1 MPPALSSLSQ
11 EAEVLY
17 KSYSLSKSNTWI
29 ALVSSGN
36 LGVPLSWSLA
46 STTSASAITLIR
58 DAKSLPSSV
67 AIAVWEGLIRSVER
81 AASDVPNGA
90 SIIPS
95 LVRAILVTAVPFSKR
110 EKIVSAAKDAV
121 HGLRFLQSY
130 IEKESEEGGQQQTPT
145 VFANPMNESLKLQAR
160 SSLRDLVSFSEQL
173 LERVS
178 ANSGDNDG
186 RHYMHLSESTSCS
199 AITKLALQSISRAAK
214 RTSYDILSY
223 KVTTIEDQDE
233 HYNVD
238 EDDDEDKDKRDGKS
252 TLEQSGKKENIVLPT
267 SVTSSQPP
275 LSASAR
281 KRLKKKEKKKTSA
294 TLQVAATASVIR
306 PIAPLRSTSFY
317 FALGISPPL
326 VYKDKSQQGGAA
338 GHSKHLNFPLDLF
351 FMDLIEDAILALE
364 HGATCYSNSE
374 SLSSILADLSI
385 GWSQY
390 ASSAI
395 VSGCVVHFHPRL
407 STDSC
412 IFAMS
417 PPLGSVSKQLSLSET
432 SFNAAMFRLLVT
444 LKRMTFFH
452 PPIEVTQSLVDM
464 DASSLY
470 QEVFEKKSYDAL
482 LDVIFKPVLHL
493 NEAEAGLI
501 DLINKEGGVEIRD
514 DAIKTVEEEGFL
526 EDIPYYCNEGL
537 LSGKDESW
545 VESVAVRVEPQA
557 LTLPVSP
564 HKIAPYTL
572 IAVAAVERIAQFNDG
587 VKAELA
593 SRGFSRIYRY
603 CVESVLLPIHLP
615 ALISGGTG
623 PRPLPPSSEGK
634 AAVTANSPAL
644 KNVLT
649 QWQKHERERG
659 ASLVDED
666 TPSWLLHDL
675 VTKDGAEAADGV
687 RAIYWAA
694 AVATVSGPLKFI
706 RAKKLESLRSISHAV
721 NGKSSDVS
729 LPPHLSPPLPPSPR
743 KGDVN
748 TGKAMAIKALGT
760 SAIAPAE
767 SSPIVVSKQDLDR
780 VARLELEK
788 SVDKDLSKLPQPLPI
803 PIPEEEE
810 EEIIDY

>member
-1 MPPALSSLSQ
+1 MPPALLSSLSQ

-17 KSYSLSKSNTWI
+17 KSYSPSKSNTWI

-46 STTSASAITLIR
+46 SVTSASSITLIR
-58 DAKSLPSSV
+58 DAKSFPSSV
-67 AIAVWEGLIRSVER
+67 AIAVWEGLIRSIER

-95 LVRAILVTAVPFSKR
+95 LVRAILVTAVPFSKK

-130 IEKESEEGGQQQTPT
+130 IEKESEESGQQRTST
-145 VFANPMNESLKLQAR
+145 VFANPMNETLKLQAR

-173 LERVS
+173 LERES
-178 ANSGDNDG
+178 TNSEDNDG
-186 RHYMHLSESTSCS
+186 RQYMHLSESSSCS

-214 RTSYDILSY
+214 RTSFDILSY
-223 KVTTIEDQDE
+223 RVTTREDLDE

-238 EDDDEDKDKRDGKS
+238 DDDDEDKDKRDGKS
-252 TLEQSGKKENIVLPT
+252 TLEQSGKKENIVLST
-267 SVTSSQPP
+267 SVTSTQP
-275 LSASAR
+275 LSASAK

-294 TLQVAATASVIR
+294 SLQVVATASVIR
-306 PIAPLRSTSFY
+306 PIAPLLSTSFY
-317 FALGISPPL
+317 FALGISPHP
-326 VYKDKSQQGGAA
+326 VCKDKSQQGGAA

-364 HGATCYSNSE
+364 HGAKCNSNSE
-374 SLSSILADLSI
+374 SLSSILADLST
-385 GWSQY
+385 GWAQY

-395 VSGCVVHFHPRL
+395 VSGCVVHVHPRL
-407 STDSC
+407 LTDSC
-412 IFAMS
+412 IYAIS
-417 PPLGSVSKQLSLSET
+417 PPLGSISKQLSLSET
-432 SFNAAMFRLLVT
+432 SFNAAMFRLLLT
-444 LKRMTFFH
+444 LKRMNFFH
-452 PPIEVTQSLVDM
+452 QPIEVTQSLVDM
-464 DASSLY
+464 DASSLF

-493 NEAEAGLI
+493 NEAEAALI
-501 DLINKEGGVEIRD
+501 DFIKKEGGIEIRD
-514 DAIKTVEEEGFL
+514 DAIKTFEEEGFL
-526 EDIPYYCNEGL
+526 EDIPYYCDEGL
-537 LSGKDESW
+537 ISGKDESW

-603 CVESVLLPIHLP
+603 CIESVLLPIHLP

-666 TPSWLLHDL
+666 MPSWLLHDL

-721 NGKSSDVS
+721 NGKSSDVN
-729 LPPHLSPPLPPSPR
+729 LVPPHLSPPLPPSPR

-748 TGKAMAIKALGT
+748 TGKAMAIKALGA

-788 SVDKDLSKLPQPLPI
+788 SVDKDLSKLPLPLPI

-810 EEIIDY
+810 EFIDY